1 MIGSAAA
8 SSGVSA
14 FLESAVRTAT
24 PLALGALGETIVERA
39 GVINLGLEG
48 VMVAGALAGFLGA
61 QRAGAA
67 AGFVAGAVAGLVVAS
82 IFAAFVVWLRTDQI
96 IAGTAVTL
104 LALGTTG
111 TLYRAFYGST
121 GAAVTVPTADRI
133 AIPGLSRL
141 PIIGGAFFHQPAVT
155 YVAYLA
161 VPIIWW
167 WLYRTHSGLAL
178 RAVGERP
185 AAAAAAGI
193 PASRVRAVAILIGGA
208 FGGVAGATL
217 VVAQAGTFI
226 EGMSAGRGFVAI
238 AIVVLGRWDVLGVA
252 AAALVFGAASALQFL
267 AQALGLAVPYQA
279 FLALP
284 YVLTLAALAGVAGR
298 VRTPA
303 ALGRQSDDELT

>member
-1 MIGSAAA
+1 MTESVLGGA
-8 SSGVSA
+8 SA
-14 FLESAVRTAT
+14 FLQSAVRTAT
-24 PLALGALGETIVERA
+24 PLALAALGETIAERA

-48 VMVAGALAGFLGA
+48 VMVAGALAGFAGA
-61 QRAGAA
+61 QRAGPLG
-67 AGFVAGAVAGLVVAS
+67 GFVGGAVAGLLVAA

-111 TLYRAFYGST
+111 TLYRAFYGTT
-121 GAAVTVPTADRI
+121 GAAITVPTADRI
-133 AIPGLSRL
+133 PLPVLYRL
-141 PIIGGAFFHQPAVT
+141 PIVGEAFFDQPAVT
-155 YVAYLA
+155 YVVYLA
-161 VPIIWW
+161 VPLSWW
-167 WLYRTHSGLAL
+167 WLYRTHAGLAL

-193 PASRVRAVAILIGGA
+193 ATSRVRLVAMLIGGV

-238 AIVVLGRWDVLGVA
+238 AIVVLGRWHVVGVA
-252 AAALVFGAASALQFL
+252 VAALVFGAASALQYL

-303 ALGRQSDDELT
+303 ALGRQSDDELP